1 MYVLGGKHSSQLRNQ
16 KKGIASQVRWLLKLA
31 TVLLTKP

>member
-1 MYVLGGKHSSQLRNQ
+1 MYVLGGKHSSQLRDR
-16 KKGIASQVRWLLKLA
+16 KKGIDIQVRWLLKLA